1 MSAVSA
7 RHQLKKGTVGKWLLS
22 FVRFVVIFGLAFIII
37 KPFIYKTL
45 MAFMSPDD
53 LLDST
58 VHLVA
63 RNPSL
68 YYWQRAWEGLN
79 LSQTLPNTLFLSLG
93 VAVIQVL
100 SCTMIGYGLARFR
113 FLGNKILSAAVIVI
127 ILVPYHVI
135 SIAQYLDFVYFG
147 IGNFTINLVDTFWP
161 MLILAFTGLGIKE
174 GLYIYLLQQF
184 FRSIPLALEKAAYI
198 DGAGTIRTFFQVM
211 LPNARTMMMTVFL
224 FSFCWQWT
232 DSTYSSIYFNEL
244 PVFANTIESFYIRVG
259 LNADMLGTN
268 ITRNAMAI
276 LIIIPLL
283 VLFGFG
289 QKLLVKSI
297 TLSGMAN

>member
-1 MSAVSA
+1 MSTVSA
-7 RHQLKKGTVGKWLLS
+7 RRQLKKGTVGKWLLS

-37 KPFIYKTL
+37 KPFIYKIM

-79 LSQTLPNTLFLSLG
+79 LSHTLPNTLFLSLG

-113 FLGNKILSAAVIVI
+113 FLGNKILSAAVIII

-135 SIAQYLDFVYFG
+135 SIAQYLGFVYFG
-147 IGNFTINLVDTFWP
+147 FGNFTINLVDTFWP

-184 FRSIPLALEKAAYI
+184 FRSIPLALEEAAYI

-244 PVFANTIESFYIRVG
+244 PVFANTIESFDHYSSFGIVRLRTKIVGEKYYFIRYG
-259 LNADMLGTN
+259 KLMLF
-268 ITRNAMAI
+268 RHF
-276 LIIIPLL
+276 LI
-283 VLFGFG
+283 
-289 QKLLVKSI
+289 
-297 TLSGMAN
+297 

>member
-1 MSAVSA
+1 MSTVSV
-7 RHQLKKGTVGKWLLS
+7 RRPFKKGTVGRWLLS
-22 FVRFVVIFGLAFIII
+22 LVRFVVIFGLAFIII
-37 KPFIYKTL
+37 KPFVYKIM
-45 MAFMSPDD
+45 MAFLSPDD

-63 RNPSL
+63 RNPSI
-68 YYWQRAWEGLN
+68 YYWKRAWEGLN
-79 LSQTLPNTLFLSLG
+79 LGQTLPNTLFLSLG

-113 FLGNKILSAAVIVI
+113 FRGNKILSAAVIVI

-135 SIAQYLDFVYFG
+135 SIAQYLGFVYFG
-147 IGNFTINLVDTFWP
+147 VGSFVVNLVDSFWP

-184 FRSIPLALEKAAYI
+184 FRSIPLALEEAAYI

-232 DSTYSSIYFNEL
+232 DSTYSSVYFNEL
-244 PVFANTIESFYIRVG
+244 PVFANTIVAFYVRVG
-259 LNADMLGTN
+259 LNADMLSTN
-268 ITRNAMAI
+268 IVRNAMAI

-289 QKLLVKSI
+289 QMLLVKSI

>member
-1 MSAVSA
+1 MSTVSA
-7 RHQLKKGTVGKWLLS
+7 RRQLKKGTVGKWLLS

-37 KPFIYKTL
+37 KPFIYKIM

-79 LSQTLPNTLFLSLG
+79 LSHTLPNTLFLSLG

-113 FLGNKILSAAVIVI
+113 FLGSKILSAAVIII

-135 SIAQYLDFVYFG
+135 SIAQYLGFVYFG
-147 IGNFTINLVDTFWP
+147 FGNFTINLVDTFWP

-184 FRSIPLALEKAAYI
+184 FRSIPLALEEAAYI

>member
-1 MSAVSA
+1 MSTASA
-7 RHQLKKGTVGKWLLS
+7 RQRFKKGTVGKWLLS

-37 KPFIYKTL
+37 KPFIYKIM

-63 RNPSL
+63 RNPSM
-68 YYWQRAWEGLN
+68 YYWKRAWEGLN
-79 LSQTLPNTLFLSLG
+79 LSETLSNTLLLSLG

-113 FLGNKILSAAVIVI
+113 FRGNKILSAAVIVI

-135 SIAQYLDFVYFG
+135 SIAQYLGFVYFG
-147 IGNFTINLVDTFWP
+147 VGNLTINLVDTFWP

-184 FRSIPLALEKAAYI
+184 FHSIPSALEEAAYI
-198 DGAGTIRTFFQVM
+198 DGAGTIRTFFRVM

-232 DSTYSSIYFNEL
+232 DSTYSGIYFNEI
-244 PVFANTIESFYIRVG
+244 PVFANTIEAFYIRVG

>member
-1 MSAVSA
+1 MSTVSA
-7 RHQLKKGTVGKWLLS
+7 RHQLKKGTVGKWFLS

-37 KPFIYKTL
+37 KPFIYKIM

-63 RNPSL
+63 RTPSL

-79 LSQTLPNTLFLSLG
+79 LSQTLPNTLLLSLG

-113 FLGNKILSAAVIVI
+113 FFGNKILSATVIVI

-135 SIAQYLDFVYFG
+135 SIAQYLGFVYFG
-147 IGNFTINLVDTFWP
+147 IGNLTINLVDTFWP

-184 FRSIPLALEKAAYI
+184 FRSIPLALEEAAYI

-232 DSTYSSIYFNEL
+232 DSTYSSIYFN
-244 PVFANTIESFYIRVG
+244 
-259 LNADMLGTN
+259 
-268 ITRNAMAI
+268 
-276 LIIIPLL
+276 
-283 VLFGFG
+283 
-289 QKLLVKSI
+289 
-297 TLSGMAN
+297 

>member
-1 MSAVSA
+1 MSTVSA
-7 RHQLKKGTVGKWLLS
+7 RHQLKKETVGKWFLS

-37 KPFIYKTL
+37 KPFIYKIM

-63 RNPSL
+63 RTPSL

-79 LSQTLPNTLFLSLG
+79 LSQTLPNTLLLSLG

-113 FLGNKILSAAVIVI
+113 FFGNKILSATVIVI

-135 SIAQYLDFVYFG
+135 SIAQYLGFVYFG
-147 IGNFTINLVDTFWP
+147 IGNLTINLVDTFWP

-184 FRSIPLALEKAAYI
+184 FRSIPLALEEAAYI

-244 PVFANTIESFYIRVG
+244 PHFTIFPE
-259 LNADMLGTN
+259 
-268 ITRNAMAI
+268 
-276 LIIIPLL
+276 
-283 VLFGFG
+283 
-289 QKLLVKSI
+289 
-297 TLSGMAN
+297 

>member
-1 MSAVSA
+1 MSTVSA
-7 RHQLKKGTVGKWLLS
+7 RRQLKKGTVGKWLLS

-37 KPFIYKTL
+37 KPFIYKIM

-79 LSQTLPNTLFLSLG
+79 LSHTLPNTLFLSLG

-113 FLGNKILSAAVIVI
+113 FWGNKILSAAVIVI

-135 SIAQYLDFVYFG
+135 SIAQYLGFVYFG
-147 IGNFTINLVDTFWP
+147 FGNFTINLVDTFWP

-184 FRSIPLALEKAAYI
+184 FRSIPLALEEAAYI

>member
-1 MSAVSA
+1 MSTVSA
-7 RHQLKKGTVGKWLLS
+7 RRQLKKGTVGKWLLS

-37 KPFIYKTL
+37 KPFIYKIM

-79 LSQTLPNTLFLSLG
+79 LSHTLPNTLFLSLG

-135 SIAQYLDFVYFG
+135 SIAQYLGFVYFG
-147 IGNFTINLVDTFWP
+147 FGNFTINLVDTFWP

-184 FRSIPLALEKAAYI
+184 FRSIPLALEEAAYI

-211 LPNARTMMMTVFL
+211 LPNARTMMMTVLL